1 MLLDTNLGTRPLEP
15 FLLRTRLIIAALLA
29 TFFLCLSSSINPI
42 IYNFTNGEFR
52 REFRKC
58 CFRRERTRT
67 ESMEAAV
74 VVDND
79 FVEWEVRVDA

>member
-1 MLLDTNLGTRPLEP
+1 MGTRPLEP

-58 CFRRERTRT
+58 SVFAVKEQELSQRRPLWLLTT
-67 ESMEAAV
+67 ISW
-74 VVDND
+74 NGKS
-79 FVEWEVRVDA
+79 EWMLN

>member
-1 MLLDTNLGTRPLEP
+1 ML
-15 FLLRTRLIIAALLA
+15 
-29 TFFLCLSSSINPI
+29 
-42 IYNFTNGEFR
+42 
-52 REFRKC
+52 

>member
-1 MLLDTNLGTRPLEP
+1 ML
-15 FLLRTRLIIAALLA
+15 
-29 TFFLCLSSSINPI
+29 
-42 IYNFTNGEFR
+42 
-52 REFRKC
+52 

-67 ESMEAAV
+67 EPMEAAV

>member
-1 MLLDTNLGTRPLEP
+1 MQLHKWRVPEGISQML
-15 FLLRTRLIIAALLA
+15 
-29 TFFLCLSSSINPI
+29 
-42 IYNFTNGEFR
+42 
-52 REFRKC
+52 

-67 ESMEAAV
+67 EPMEAAV

>member
-1 MLLDTNLGTRPLEP
+1 ML
-15 FLLRTRLIIAALLA
+15 
-29 TFFLCLSSSINPI
+29 
-42 IYNFTNGEFR
+42 
-52 REFRKC
+52 

-67 ESMEAAV
+67 VSMEATV

>member
-1 MLLDTNLGTRPLEP
+1 MQLHKWRVLEGISQML
-15 FLLRTRLIIAALLA
+15 
-29 TFFLCLSSSINPI
+29 
-42 IYNFTNGEFR
+42 
-52 REFRKC
+52 

-67 ESMEAAV
+67 VSMEAAV

>member
-1 MLLDTNLGTRPLEP
+1 MGTRPLEP

-42 IYNFTNGEFR
+42 MQLHKWRVPEGISQML
-52 REFRKC
+52 
-58 CFRRERTRT
+58 CFRRERIRT
-67 ESMEAAV
+67 VSMEAAV

>member
-1 MLLDTNLGTRPLEP
+1 MGTRPLEP

-42 IYNFTNGEFR
+42 IYNFTNGV
-52 REFRKC
+52 
-58 CFRRERTRT
+58 
-67 ESMEAAV
+67 SMEAAV

>member
-1 MLLDTNLGTRPLEP
+1 MLLDTNVGTCY
-15 FLLRTRLIIAALLA
+15 
-29 TFFLCLSSSINPI
+29 FFLV
-42 IYNFTNGEFR
+42 FEFFNKSHYLQLHKWR
-52 REFRKC
+52 VPEGISQML

-67 ESMEAAV
+67 VPMEAAV